1 MLEVKKLKKN
11 FGTKKVLRGIDL
23 TVDKGEIVGIIGP
36 SGCGK
41 STLLR
46 SINLLEKPTSG
57 DVIFEGENLTKTDDL
72 TQYRRKIGMVF
83 QSFNLFDYMTVLDN
97 IIFAPVH
104 LKIMDRKEA
113 IKKAKELL
121 KDIDLLDKA
130 NYYPSELSGGQKQRI
145 AIVRTL
151 IMNPDLILFDEPTS
165 ALDPEMIGE
174 VTNLMR
180 KIADGGMTMI
190 VVSHEMD
197 FIRSFCTR
205 VIFMDAGEIIE
216 DGTSKY
222 KFDHPRYER
231 SLKKSSVFLTE
242 MASSGIILGIQGVNR
257 LC

>member
-216 DGTSKY
+216 DGTSKDI
-222 KFDHPRYER
+222 FDHPRDER
-231 SLKKSSVFLTE
+231 LRKFL
-242 MASSGIILGIQGVNR
+242 SKIWNR
-257 LC
+257 

>member
-11 FGTKKVLRGIDL
+11 FGNKKVLRGIDL
-23 TVDKGEIVGIIGP
+23 NVEKGEILGIIGP

-57 DVIFEGENLTKTDDL
+57 EVVFEGTNLVKCDDL
-72 TQYRRKIGMVF
+72 TEYRRKIGMVF
-83 QSFNLFDYMTVLDN
+83 QSFNLFDYMTILDN

-104 LKIMDRKEA
+104 LKIMDKKEA
-113 IKKAKELL
+113 IKRAKELL
-121 KDIDLLDKA
+121 KDIGLQDKA

-145 AIVRTL
+145 AIIRTL

-174 VTNLMR
+174 VTQLMR
-180 KIADGGMTMI
+180 KIANQGMTMI

-197 FIRSFCTR
+197 FIKSFCSR
-205 VIFMDAGEIIE
+205 VIFMDAGEVVE
-216 DGTSKY
+216 DGTSKDI
-222 KFDHPRYER
+222 FDHPKDER
-231 SLKKSSVFLTE
+231 LKRFLSKVWT
-242 MASSGIILGIQGVNR
+242 R
-257 LC
+257 

>member
-11 FGTKKVLRGIDL
+11 FGNKKVLRGIDL
-23 TVDKGEIVGIIGP
+23 NVEKGEILGIIGP

-57 DVIFEGENLTKTDDL
+57 EVVFEGTNLVKCDDL
-72 TQYRRKIGMVF
+72 TEYRRKIGMVF
-83 QSFNLFDYMTVLDN
+83 QSFNLFDYMTILDN

-104 LKIMDRKEA
+104 LKMMDKKEA
-113 IKKAKELL
+113 IKRAKELL
-121 KDIDLLDKA
+121 KDIGLQDKA

-145 AIVRTL
+145 AIIRTL

-174 VTNLMR
+174 VTQLMR
-180 KIADGGMTMI
+180 KIANQGMTMI

-197 FIRSFCTR
+197 FIKSFCSR
-205 VIFMDAGEIIE
+205 VIFMDAGEVVE
-216 DGTSKY
+216 DGTSKDI
-222 KFDHPRYER
+222 FDHPKDER
-231 SLKKSSVFLTE
+231 LKRFLSKVWT
-242 MASSGIILGIQGVNR
+242 R
-257 LC
+257 